1 VGTPRIRKPGRLT
14 AKWLRKQ
21 IQGLARPS
29 QSSALLG
36 SRVRKAELTALA
48 EASTTPHEIMAV
60 TGHQKTASRK
70 KDS

>member
-1 VGTPRIRKPGRLT
+1 MPRIGKPGRLT

-36 SRVRKAELTALA
+36 SIGLTLPPSLLLRAD
-48 EASTTPHEIMAV
+48 EVIE
-60 TGHQKTASRK
+60 
-70 KDS
+70 